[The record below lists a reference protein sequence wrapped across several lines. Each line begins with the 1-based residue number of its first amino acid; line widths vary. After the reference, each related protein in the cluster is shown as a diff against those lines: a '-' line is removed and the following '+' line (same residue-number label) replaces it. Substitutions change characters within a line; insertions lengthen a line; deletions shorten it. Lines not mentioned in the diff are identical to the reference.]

1 MAVPIIVAAVIA
13 MPLDA
18 SGYIGLLCFVATPHL
33 RCCALPQSWQHK
45 PFFSSDLQGA
55 ICSRVDLGR

>member
-18 SGYIGLLCFVATPHL
+18 SGYIGLLCCNTALALLCTTTVLAT
-33 RCCALPQSWQHK
+33 
-45 PFFSSDLQGA
+45 
-55 ICSRVDLGR
+55 